1 MTSQNKN
8 QEDYLDTV
16 TITDIKE
23 FKQKFLNYHFTKNK
37 AQLKFAYNPN
47 FKSYFIDQDYYMT
60 HKYCNK
66 M

>member
-47 FKSYFIDQDYYMT
+47 FKSYFID
-60 HKYCNK
+60 
-66 M
+66 